1 MAKDKRVGRLQRLRA
16 RVNSNREELQ
26 HLEPTLTRF
35 EGVLGQLEEAADRQ
49 AAHTAIKQEASQDF
63 QTFLAEAERLATILL
78 LSVKQHYGIRAEK
91 LAEFGLKP
99 FRGRP
104 RNEPEPEPPA
114 PGPELAA
121 PATTETDRS

>member
-16 RVNSNREELQ
+16 RVNSNREDLQ
-26 HLEPTLTRF
+26 HLEPTLARF

-121 PATTETDRS
+121 PATTETDGS